1 MRTRMHILVAAAAPH
16 HMYTVE
22 RVCILV
28 LAVAAAAAAVADAA
42 SCEWAG

>member
-28 LAVAAAAAAVADAA
+28 LAVAAAVAVADAA